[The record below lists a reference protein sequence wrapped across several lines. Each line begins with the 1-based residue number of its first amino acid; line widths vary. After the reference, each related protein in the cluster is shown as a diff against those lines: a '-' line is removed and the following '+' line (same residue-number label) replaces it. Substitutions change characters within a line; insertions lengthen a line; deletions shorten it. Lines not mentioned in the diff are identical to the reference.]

1 MSDSNYFFFKSAKT
15 KYWQYVLRNTYGI
28 GKNQLKSKLLNV
40 KLESCQKFFLMLCKI
55 MWQKQSFM
63 KYSREIVKFHL
74 SANNHDLGL
83 GRASS

>member
-1 MSDSNYFFFKSAKT
+1 MSDSNYFFSNWLKPSTDNMFWEILMGLEKT
-15 KYWQYVLRNTYGI
+15 
-28 GKNQLKSKLLNV
+28 KSKLLNV
-40 KLESCQKFFLMLCKI
+40 KLESCQNFFLMLCKI